1 MPGWFPKC
9 MSGGISTEEFL
20 DKYVDKYSEEL
31 LIIFLVE
38 SEEEFLMDAV
48 MDSIRIYIW
57 VLK

>member
-1 MPGWFPKC
+1 MPPEGIPEGFSPDEFPVKPVNK
-9 MSGGISTEEFL
+9 FL
-20 DKYVDKYSEEL
+20 EEL